1 MKQTAQRRAFQ
12 LAPLRHWTWLLL
24 VALWVGL
31 MLVAYL
37 GGTNQQSAANPVP
50 WWLVVPFATAL
61 LPVGLG
67 VALTHRSI
75 DIEGDRLVIA
85 AALVFARKV
94 PVAELELDKAR
105 VLSLD
110 ERTELK
116 PMLQLGGF
124 TLPGFNAGHY
134 LLRNRNRAI
143 CLLTDRQR
151 VLVLPRRDSRLLLL
165 SPEQPQ
171 VLLDALRAIAQP

>member
-1 MKQTAQRRAFQ
+1 MKQAAQRRAFQ
-12 LAPLRHWTWLLL
+12 LAPLQHSIWLLL
-24 VALWVGL
+24 VALWVSL

-37 GGTNQQSAANPVP
+37 GGPHQQSAANPVP

-67 VALTHRSI
+67 VTLTHRSI
-75 DIEGDRLVIA
+75 AIEGDRLLVA
-85 AALVFARKV
+85 AALIFARKV
-94 PVAELELDKAR
+94 PVGELDLDRAR

-134 LLRNRNRAI
+134 LLRNRSRAY

-151 VLVLPRRDSRLLLL
+151 VLVLPRRDGRLLLL

-171 VLLDALRAIAQP
+171 ALLDALRAIARP

>member
-12 LAPLRHWTWLLL
+12 LAPLQHWTWLLL
-24 VALWVGL
+24 AALWMGL

-37 GGTNQQSAANPVP
+37 GGTHQQSAANPVP

-75 DIEGDRLVIA
+75 GIEGDRLVIA

-143 CLLTDRQR
+143 AWSGSTT
-151 VLVLPRRDSRLLLL
+151 LPTTPDSP
-165 SPEQPQ
+165 SPTWCEACPCW
-171 VLLDALRAIAQP
+171 DSTPIRATATATT

>member
-1 MKQTAQRRAFQ
+1 MKQAAQRQAFR
-12 LAPLRHWTWLLL
+12 LAPLQRWTWLLL
-24 VALWVGL
+24 VALWVSL

-37 GGTNQQSAANPVP
+37 GGTHQQSAANPVP

-67 VALTHRSI
+67 VTLTHRSI
-75 DIEGDRLVIA
+75 AIEGGTLAIA
-85 AALVFARKV
+85 AALVFARKI
-94 PVAELELDKAR
+94 PIGDLDLAKAR

-134 LLRNRNRAI
+134 LLRNRNRAF

-151 VLVLPRRDSRLLLL
+151 VLVLPRRNGPVLLL
-165 SPEQPQ
+165 SPERPQ
-171 VLLDALRAIAQP
+171 ALLDALRAIAQH

>member
-1 MKQTAQRRAFQ
+1 MKRAAQRREFR
-12 LAPLRHWTWLLL
+12 LAPLQHWTWLLL
-24 VALWVGL
+24 VALWMGL

-37 GGTNQQSAANPVP
+37 AGTHQQSAANPVP

-67 VALTHRSI
+67 VTLTHRSI
-75 DIEGDRLVIA
+75 AIEDDRLLVA
-85 AALVFARKV
+85 AALIFARKV
-94 PVAELELDKAR
+94 PVGELDLDKAR

-110 ERTELK
+110 ECTELK

-134 LLRNRNRAI
+134 LLRNRSRAY

-151 VLVLPRRDSRLLLL
+151 VLVLPRRDGRVLLL
-165 SPEQPQ
+165 SPEQPNL
-171 VLLDALRAIAQP
+171 LLDALRAIAQP